1 MKRKYAPLIETT
13 IREHARLVDKF
24 FEDNNESLIALCNEI
39 VRSLRNRGK
48 ILIFGNGGSAADAQH
63 IAAEFVNR
71 LQKKRKA
78 IPAIALTTDSSIITS
93 IANDYSFDSIFSRQ
107 IEALGVQ
114 GDIALGIST
123 SGRSGNVCLGLKTAR
138 SMGLKTAA
146 LLGYDGGSA
155 KKVASTSLI
164 VNSRDA
170 QRIQEV
176 HGIIGHL
183 LCSIVENEMFRK

>member
-1 MKRKYAPLIETT
+1 MKERYASLIETT
-13 IREHARLVDKF
+13 IREHTRLVDTF
-24 FEDNNESLIALCNEI
+24 FEDNNDSLLKLCNEI
-39 VRSLRNRGK
+39 VRSLRNGRK

-71 LQKKRKA
+71 LKRKRKA

-93 IANDYSFDSIFSRQ
+93 IANDYSFDSIFLRQ
-107 IEALGVQ
+107 IEALGNR

-123 SGRSGNVCLGLKTAR
+123 SGRSRNVYLGLKTAL

-146 LLGYDGGSA
+146 LLGYDGGTVRN
-155 KKVASTSLI
+155 VASVSLI
-164 VNSRDA
+164 VKSRDA

-183 LCSIVENEMFRK
+183 LCLIVENEIFRE